1 MEADTFSSLGS
12 LLSGISFNPF
22 TTETLIGLLV
32 LIVLMVT
39 SALIS
44 GSEVALFSL
53 EPKEIEELKKSKRR
67 KSHLVLK
74 LLSEPEHLL
83 AAVLTG
89 GNFINIAIVLL
100 TAHITNSLID
110 FTNAPTLGFI
120 FQTIIITFMIL
131 FFGEIIPKVY
141 ATHYSKNFALKI
153 SPFLNILVKITHPVN
168 YLLIHSTSF
177 VNKRLSRYKKEL
189 SIEEISKALKLT
201 DTGEIS
207 EDKDILEGIVK
218 FGTKS
223 VSEIMKPRLDVTSI
237 EVRATFD
244 EVLRVIRE
252 SGYSRIPVYKESLD
266 DIRGILYIKDLL
278 AHLDRGSS
286 FRWQP
291 LMRQPFFVPES
302 KKIDDLL
309 EEFQKSKVHMAI
321 VVDEYGGTSGLVT
334 LEDILEEIVG
344 DIADEF
350 DEENRF
356 FTKISENEYLFDGN
370 TLLNDFYK
378 TTGLD
383 DNIFDETKGEADTL
397 AGLILE
403 LTKEMPEIHEKVQ
416 IKNFTFEVEGVDARR
431 INKIRLTINSS
442 VESSQ

>member
-1 MEADTFSSLGS
+1 MEADIVSSAGG
-12 LLSGISFNPF
+12 LLRDIGFKHF
-22 TTETLIGLLV
+22 TTETLAGLLV
-32 LIVLMVT
+32 LIVLLMT

-53 EPKEIEELKKSKRR
+53 EPKEIEELKKSNKRS
-67 KSHLVLK
+67 SHLVIK
-74 LLSEPEHLL
+74 LLSMPENLL
-83 AAVLTG
+83 AAILTG
-89 GNFINIAIVLL
+89 NNFVNIAIVLL

-110 FTNAPTLGFI
+110 FTNTPTFGFI
-120 FQTIIITFMIL
+120 FQTVIITFMIL
-131 FFGEIIPKVY
+131 LFGEIIPKVY
-141 ATHYSKNFALKI
+141 AAHYSKTFALRI
-153 SPFLNILVKITHPVN
+153 SAFINVLVKITWPVN
-168 YLLIHSTSF
+168 YFLIHSTSF
-177 VNKRLSRYKKEL
+177 INRRLSKYKKNL

-201 DTGEIS
+201 DKSEFS

-218 FGTKS
+218 FGNKT
-223 VSEIMKPRLDVTSI
+223 VSEIMRSRLDVISI
-237 EVRATFD
+237 EVHANFD
-244 EVLRVIRE
+244 EVLQIIRE
-252 SGYSRIPVYKESLD
+252 SGYSRIPVFKETLD
-266 DIRGILYIKDLL
+266 DVKGILYIKDLL
-278 AHLDRGSS
+278 AHLDKKSS

-356 FTKISENEYLFDGN
+356 FTKIGDNEYLFDGN

-378 TTGLD
+378 ATGYD
-383 DNIFDETKGEADTL
+383 DTIFDEIKGEADTL

-403 LTKEMPEIHEKVQ
+403 LTKDLPNLHEK
-416 IKNFTFEVEGVDARR
+416 IHLKNFTFEVEAVDARR
-431 INKIRLTINSS
+431 IHKIRVRINSPLKKA
-442 VESSQ
+442 